1 MAAIRTTSVFDS
13 WYSKLRD
20 RQAKARIAVP
30 GVRVTALATC
40 PKPHLRKPKAPVM
53 NKITTR
59 PWDSAEHLK
68 TDEDI
73 AAYLDAVLEEAGDD
87 TAFIAKAIGTV
98 ARARG
103 MTQLANDTGLAREA
117 LYRALSP
124 TGNPNFGTVLKVLR
138 ALGVQLHAAPVT
150 AS

>member
-1 MAAIRTTSVFDS
+1 
-13 WYSKLRD
+13 
-20 RQAKARIAVP
+20 
-30 GVRVTALATC
+30 
-40 PKPHLRKPKAPVM
+40 M

>member
-1 MAAIRTTSVFDS
+1 
-13 WYSKLRD
+13 
-20 RQAKARIAVP
+20 
-30 GVRVTALATC
+30 
-40 PKPHLRKPKAPVM
+40 M

-103 MTQLANDTGLAREA
+103 MTQLANDTGLARVA

>member
-1 MAAIRTTSVFDS
+1 
-13 WYSKLRD
+13 
-20 RQAKARIAVP
+20 
-30 GVRVTALATC
+30 
-40 PKPHLRKPKAPVM
+40 M

-150 AS
+150 AN